1 MMTRLPRLT
10 ARRIDGLVLA
20 IGLLAGGMIGLIVE
34 PPPLATFRNAADA
47 YLLAPLIAAVNAGI
61 SCF

>member
-1 MMTRLPRLT
+1 MPKDRLRRL
-10 ARRIDGLVLA
+10 GPE
-20 IGLLAGGMIGLIVE
+20 GLIVAVGI
-34 PPPLATFRNAADA
+34 LAGAALGLLIDPARLAVLDGALEA